1 MVCCLNVTP
10 ETRAELVAHAQR
22 GGDLQHGTAAEQAAF
37 TQRTR
42 EMFQMLA
49 ATSEFQFC

>member
-1 MVCCLNVTP
+1 MVGCLNIAP
-10 ETRAELVAHAQR
+10 ETRSELVAHAQR
-22 GGDLQHGTAAEQAAF
+22 GGDLKHGTAAEQAAF
-37 TQRTR
+37 TQRTS